1 MSYISIDD
9 DLFTGYLTKTDK
21 DSYLDF
27 TLILYSAMIYTIL
40 ASLIFRHD
48 AF

>member
-27 TLILYSAMIYTIL
+27 TLVLYSAMILVFLIL
-40 ASLIFRHD
+40 QR
-48 AF
+48 

>member
-9 DLFTGYLTKTDK
+9 DLFIGYLTKTDK

-27 TLILYSAMIYTIL
+27 TLVLYSAMILVLMMTYL
-40 ASLIFRHD
+40 
-48 AF
+48 

>member
-21 DSYLDF
+21 NQYIDF
-27 TLILYSAMIYTIL
+27 TIILYSGIIYTIL

-48 AF
+48 VF

>member
-27 TLILYSAMIYTIL
+27 TLVLYSAMILVFLIL
-40 ASLIFRHD
+40 HVLLI
-48 AF
+48 